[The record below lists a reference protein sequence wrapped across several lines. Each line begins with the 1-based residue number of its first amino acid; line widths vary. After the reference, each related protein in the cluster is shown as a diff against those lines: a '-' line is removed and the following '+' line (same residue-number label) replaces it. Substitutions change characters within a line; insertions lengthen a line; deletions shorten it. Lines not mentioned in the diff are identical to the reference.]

1 VRRATPILA
10 LALLAAGCSSGSP
23 VSQKSLTVG
32 VEAAPPPPRGALVLG
47 GESGSRAVAL
57 AVLRDNHRVTL
68 STTLTAGYGS
78 DREGALQACLE
89 RVREGLEKRRFPQL
103 HRSARRPEASL

>member
-1 VRRATPILA
+1 MNSRDCLT
-10 LALLAAGCSSGSP
+10 GP
-23 VSQKSLTVG
+23 VSPGLYQIDEKT
-32 VEAAPPPPRGALVLG
+32 LVSIRLAR
-47 GESGSRAVAL
+47 SAQDPSRYRAVAL

-68 STTLTAGYGS
+68 SSTLTAGYGA

-89 RVREGLEKRRFPQL
+89 RVREGLERRRFPQT